1 MVSHKHRLRQSISWD
16 HKHTNTHTQNS
27 PSLSLW
33 RVRTVHLHIHFSLTL
48 VLSLSLIFSDHLILN
63 CYHIWFN
70 YSTSALNLLHLSL
83 SLCSTGLF
91 ALFSSWTLKRLWST
105 VSLSFSHHLACC
117 SPSNIQAP
125 PPRPNLPHHLFL
137 CCYSLPHPLS
147 FSFSLSDL
155 LWECY
160 LYSNNPRRVEQSRA
174 EQSSEGSLT
183 CQSGHHLRNTNKTL
197 LSFNPSMATPLR
209 FFIFASSNACS
220 SHS

>member
-1 MVSHKHRLRQSISWD
+1 MDCLRRCLCDTHKHRLRQSISWD
-16 HKHTNTHTQNS
+16 HKHTNTRTQNS

-83 SLCSTGLF
+83 SLCSTVLF

-125 PPRPNLPHHLFL
+125 PPPKSPSPSLSLLLQPPSSSLFL
-137 CCYSLPHPLS
+137 FLSLWSAL
-147 FSFSLSDL
+147 
-155 LWECY
+155 
-160 LYSNNPRRVEQSRA
+160 RVLFIQQQPTQSRA
-174 EQSSEGSLT
+174 EQSRTEQWREFDLPKWASPQKHKQNS
-183 CQSGHHLRNTNKTL
+183 
-197 LSFNPSMATPLR
+197 SF
-209 FFIFASSNACS
+209 F
-220 SHS
+220 

>member
-83 SLCSTGLF
+83 SLCSTVLF

-125 PPRPNLPHHLFL
+125 PPAQI
-137 CCYSLPHPLS
+137 SLTIS
-147 FSFSLSDL
+147 FSAVTASLILCLSLSL
-155 LWECY
+155 SLICSESVIY
-160 LYSNNPRRVEQSRA
+160 TATTHA
-174 EQSSEGSLT
+174 E
-183 CQSGHHLRNTNKTL
+183 
-197 LSFNPSMATPLR
+197 
-209 FFIFASSNACS
+209 
-220 SHS
+220 